1 LQNTKKRER
10 GGSSTLRVSGMRYA
24 RDDELRRQDVRA
36 TIRVE
41 RIELSKTVIDVVI
54 SAGHVVRTARSKGTS
69 P

>member
-1 LQNTKKRER
+1 
-10 GGSSTLRVSGMRYA
+10 MRYA